1 MDRNNPSP
9 RGARRIGM
17 PSNVQP
23 ERLVHPAHGAFVWG
37 TLLLFIDC
45 ILLILLYE
53 RLSRMFRR
61 NAVAAAFVGSAIVLS
76 FDQLA
81 FFPVLHWVT
90 GTPFE
95 ALTGGWVAKL
105 GAAALYSVLT
115 GVYLA
120 VFEPAAA
127 PRRPRPIRDIFQALT
142 YRSRYEDLLER
153 AHTDELTGVKNRAA
167 FEQLRRDWLER
178 ASVEARPVAIAMAD
192 VDRFKEI
199 NDQGGHAAGDEV
211 LRALGR
217 ALEEHLR
224 DGDLVFRYGGEE
236 FALVLRDV
244 TQGEAVDVAE
254 RLRLAVADDVA
265 AACGRRVTMSVG
277 VATSDYGA
285 GDLRGLLEKADK
297 RLYEAK
303 RLGRDR
309 VVGEPA

>member
-1 MDRNNPSP
+1 
-9 RGARRIGM
+9 
-17 PSNVQP
+17 
-23 ERLVHPAHGAFVWG
+23 
-37 TLLLFIDC
+37 
-45 ILLILLYE
+45 
-53 RLSRMFRR
+53 
-61 NAVAAAFVGSAIVLS
+61 
-76 FDQLA
+76 
-81 FFPVLHWVT
+81 
-90 GTPFE
+90 
-95 ALTGGWVAKL
+95 
-105 GAAALYSVLT
+105 
-115 GVYLA
+115 
-120 VFEPAAA
+120 
-127 PRRPRPIRDIFQALT
+127 
-142 YRSRYEDLLER
+142 
-153 AHTDELTGVKNRAA
+153 
-167 FEQLRRDWLER
+167 
-178 ASVEARPVAIAMAD
+178 MAD

-199 NDQGGHAAGDEV
+199 NDEGGHAAGDEV
-211 LRALGR
+211 LRALGQ

-254 RLRLAVADDVA
+254 RLRVAVADDVA